1 MYGPKT
7 KQLGETAALQ
17 QACMVNMRTST
28 WRGRNYHVAN
38 GKAVKIALGI
48 AYLTG
53 ADEFPRVRPRPRN
66 FSFRLD
72 NENNNNNNGACYTGY
87 PGNKVAQFTHLTSE
101 LSVSD
106 FPISPTRF
114 QLNFFSTAIRALL
127 HATCDGIVRKNNG
140 YVVFF
145 DSVGVVEPNDNWKD
159 EHVLTS

>member
-1 MYGPKT
+1 M
-7 KQLGETAALQ
+7 
-17 QACMVNMRTST
+17 
-28 WRGRNYHVAN
+28 AN
-38 GKAVKIALGI
+38 WKAVKIALRI
-48 AYLTG
+48 AHVAG

-72 NENNNNNNGACYTGY
+72 NENNNNNNNNNNGACYTGY

-145 DSVGVVEPNDNWKD
+145 DSVGVVEPNDN
-159 EHVLTS
+159 

>member
-1 MYGPKT
+1 M
-7 KQLGETAALQ
+7 
-17 QACMVNMRTST
+17 
-28 WRGRNYHVAN
+28 AN
-38 GKAVKIALGI
+38 GKAVKIVLGI
-48 AYLTG
+48 AYEAG
-53 ADEFPRVRPRPRN
+53 ADEFLRVRPRPRN

-72 NENNNNNNGACYTGY
+72 NENNDNNNNNNGACYTGY
-87 PGNKVAQFTHLTSE
+87 PANKVAQFTHLTSE

-145 DSVGVVEPNDNWKD
+145 DSVGVVVPNDN
-159 EHVLTS
+159 

>member
-1 MYGPKT
+1 M
-7 KQLGETAALQ
+7 
-17 QACMVNMRTST
+17 
-28 WRGRNYHVAN
+28 AN

-114 QLNFFSTAIRALL
+114 QLNFFSTAIRAPL
-127 HATCDGIVRKNNG
+127 HATCDGIVRKNSG

-145 DSVGVVEPNDNWKD
+145 DSVGVVEPNDN
-159 EHVLTS
+159 